1 MQTVNLKIRL
11 ELDDNE
17 MRVDWIKEAIQE
29 CLLEDLGERITIF
42 HIVATPPEFTMEL
55 NPTTEYDESDDIEDV
70 KTITA
75 YGED

>member
-1 MQTVNLKIRL
+1 MQIVNLKIRL
-11 ELDDNE
+11 ELDENE
-17 MRVDWIKEAIQE
+17 ERVDWIYDAIQE
-29 CLLEDLGERITIF
+29 CLLEDLGEKITIF

-55 NPTTEYDESDDIEDV
+55 NPTTQYDESDDIEDV